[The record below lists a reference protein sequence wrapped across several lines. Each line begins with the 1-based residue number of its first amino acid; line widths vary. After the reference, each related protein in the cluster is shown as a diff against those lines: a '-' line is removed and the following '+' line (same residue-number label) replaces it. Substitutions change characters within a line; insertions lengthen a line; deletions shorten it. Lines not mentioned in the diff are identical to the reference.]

1 MFAIVRPLAVFGAAS
16 SMSLLAFHYT
26 GGAVGGELTNFTGG
40 IEAFALGRG
49 YSLAELEILESTLYY
64 VEESYVEPERV
75 DWEAMYDAALLAVE
89 RRVPAAMF
97 RREPGGSMLFVEV
110 GDHRAVIEVNPIGSR
125 SELHDA
131 LAEVASVLAEEL
143 DPTEIPR
150 DDDALGEPLAE
161 VEYALVNGVLSTL
174 DPHSALL
181 PPKASKEMDTENEGK
196 FGGLGITIILREGK
210 LTVEYPLHDT
220 PAMEA
225 GLQPDDHIARID
237 GESTI
242 NMSLDEAV
250 SRLRGRVGSDVVL
263 EIERDGLTEPFDVT
277 VTRAEIR
284 LNPVKSAMLD
294 GDVGYV
300 QVTAFHADVAAQL
313 REELGKLQRKAN
325 GRSLKGLV
333 IDLRGNP
340 GGYLTQAI
348 EMSDLFLDS
357 GDIVSTV
364 EADGRKRDNSRARS
378 HGTQD
383 DYPIA
388 VLVNANSASAS
399 EIVSGALR
407 NNDRAVVIGERTF
420 GKGSVQNLHPFAD
433 DSKLKL
439 TIAKYLTP
447 GDKSIQSVGI
457 PADIALIPVIAEKRE
472 IEGEEEP
479 NVAVFWRERVRRE
492 ADLDK
497 HLNYA
502 DLVFGEPAYSLTYH
516 WQKKG
521 RAKSDALD
529 LSSDFEVQFAKDV
542 LLNAPSSHR
551 AEVLKSAATVVRTHQ
566 RKAESELAKSLS
578 ELGVDWSTGEAV
590 DEASLDVKVSI
601 GDEGKLRAGELDHI
615 EVSVTNTGDKP
626 LYRLAAVSN
635 SEHELLGGL
644 EFVFGKLAPGETRT
658 WKQPVSVADG
668 YPSETAPLSLE
679 FRDVGGKSVASAK
692 KSIEVQGRALPRL
705 RWQWTLSDAAGG
717 DGDGVAEVGEVIDVS
732 LRLLNDGE
740 GETGDAYARIR
751 NKSGRALDIRSGT
764 LEPGEMRTDAGEAC
778 PVEQPGVEGGRVVG
792 DPESER
798 VKEGKRPVYQSGCDR
813 SLRPGDEWTGTMQVE
828 IREAGAAPLELELS
842 IGDGSAYDHASIV
855 RAGFYGYFGQTETI
869 EIPVGT
875 PLTSSPERE
884 PPRVEIT
891 QKAPELLDVST
902 VSVSGFVS
910 DDAGL
915 SHVMVFHNDDKIFY
929 EGGAGANGLTR
940 LPFTVDVALEEGMNT
955 ITVLAKD
962 SDGLTA
968 TRSEMTFYEPPAK
981 AAAAPAEDNKK
992 EE

>member
-1 MFAIVRPLAVFGAAS
+1 
-16 SMSLLAFHYT
+16 
-26 GGAVGGELTNFTGG
+26 
-40 IEAFALGRG
+40 
-49 YSLAELEILESTLYY
+49 
-64 VEESYVEPERV
+64 
-75 DWEAMYDAALLAVE
+75 
-89 RRVPAAMF
+89 
-97 RREPGGSMLFVEV
+97 MLFVEV
-110 GDHRAVIEVNPIGSR
+110 GDHRAVIEVGPIGSR
-125 SELHDA
+125 SELHQA

-161 VEYALVNGVLSTL
+161 IEYALVNGVLSTL

-181 PPKASKEMDTENEGK
+181 PPKASKQMDTENEGK
-196 FGGLGITIILREGK
+196 FGGLGITIILRQGK

-225 GLQPDDHIARID
+225 GLQADDHIARID

-250 SRLRGRVGSDVVL
+250 SKLRGEVGSEVVL
-263 EIERDGLTEPFDVT
+263 EIERDGLTEPLEVP

-284 LNPVKSAMLD
+284 LNPVKSAMLE

-313 REELGKLQRKAN
+313 REELGKLQRKSN
-325 GRSLKGLV
+325 GRELQGLV

-364 EADGRKRDNSRARS
+364 ESDGRKRDNSRARS

-457 PADIALIPVIAEKRE
+457 PADIELVPVIADTRE
-472 IEGEEEP
+472 IEGVEEP

-502 DLVFGEPAYSLTYH
+502 DLVFGEPAYTVPYH
-516 WQKKG
+516 YKAKE

-529 LSSDFEVQFAKDV
+529 LSEDFEVQFARDV
-542 LLNAPSSHR
+542 LLAAPSSNR
-551 AEVLKSAATVVRTHQ
+551 AEVLQSAATVVKSHQ
-566 RKAESELAKSLS
+566 KKAETVLRKEL
-578 ELGVDWSTGEAV
+578 EGLGVDWSTGPAV
-590 DEASLDVKVSI
+590 DAATLDVKVSV
-601 GDEGKLRAGELDHI
+601 GENNQLRAGELDHI
-615 EVSVTNTGDKP
+615 EVSVTNNGDAP
-626 LYRLAAVSN
+626 VYRLVAVSD
-635 SEHELLGGL
+635 SEHELLEGL
-644 EFVFGKLAPGETRT
+644 EFTFGKLAPGETRS
-658 WKQPVSVADG
+658 WKQPVSVSDG
-668 YPSETAPLSLE
+668 YPSEKAPLSLA
-679 FRDVGGKSVASAK
+679 FRDVGGEEVARARQA
-692 KSIEVQGRALPRL
+692 IEVQGRALPQL
-705 RWQWTLSDAAGG
+705 HWQWTLSDAKGG
-717 DGDGVAEVGEVIDVS
+717 DGDGIAEVGEVIDVS
-732 LRLLNDGE
+732 LTVANSGE
-740 GETGDAYARIR
+740 GDTGDAYARIR
-751 NKSGRALDIRSGT
+751 NKSGRALDIRRGQ
-764 LEPGEMRTDAGEAC
+764 LGARGDAHRRRRELR
-778 PVEQPGVEGGRVVG
+778 GGQARRRG
-792 DPESER
+792 RQHRRRPQLSER
-798 VKEGKRPVYQSGCDR
+798 VKEGKRPVYAKGCKR
-813 SLRPGDEWTGTMQVE
+813 ALRPGDSWTGTMQVE
-828 IREAGAAPLELELS
+828 VREASDEPLKLELS

-855 RAGFYGYFGQTETI
+855 RAGFYGYFGQTEII
-869 EIPVGT
+869 EIPVGAALPT
-875 PLTSSPERE
+875 APERE
-884 PPRVEIT
+884 PPVVQIT
-891 QKAPELLDVST
+891 EQAPELLDVSV

-910 DDAGL
+910 DDMGL
-915 SHVMVFHNDDKIFY
+915 DHVMVFHNEDKVFY
-929 EGGAGANGLTR
+929 EGGAGADGLTR
-940 LPFTVDVALEEGMNT
+940 LPFTVDVSLDEGMNT

-962 SDGLTA
+962 ADGLTA
-968 TRSEMTFYEPPAK
+968 TRSEMTFYESPEK
-981 AAAAPAEDNKK
+981 AASGQPSK
-992 EE
+992 